1 LSSERAPTLENSLRT
16 QPFLYLPA
24 DDDLV
29 AHSAGENG
37 SLHLNML
44 GSVAQNTLDKQS
56 KEAFERGSQEGQLA
70 ARAAYEKQ
78 LAVLQASVAATLEAF
93 RTQRETYFARIE
105 PEVVQ
110 LALAIARKILHRE
123 AQMDPLLLTGI
134 VHVALEKLDAGTRV
148 RLHAHPSD
156 VPIWSAYFAE
166 RDSRQPAPEV
176 IGDPAL
182 QRGECALETEIGNT
196 QISLETHLKEIEQ
209 GFFDLLGQRPSV
221 R

>member
-1 LSSERAPTLENSLRT
+1 LSSERTPTLGNGSQL
-16 QPFLYLPA
+16 QPFLYRPA
-24 DDDLV
+24 DDEHV
-29 AHSAGENG
+29 AYPAAENAT
-37 SLHLNML
+37 LHLNML
-44 GSVAQNTLDKQS
+44 GGVSQDTLEKQS
-56 KEAFERGSQEGQLA
+56 KEAFERGLQEGQSA
-70 ARAAYEKQ
+70 AQAVYEKR
-78 LAVLQASVAATLEAF
+78 LAVMQASVAEALETF
-93 RTQRETYFARIE
+93 RTQRETYFAHIE

-123 AQMDPLLLTGI
+123 AQMDPLLLTGV

-156 VPIWSAYFAE
+156 VPIWSEYFA
-166 RDSRQPAPEV
+166 RTDSNQPAPEV
-176 IGDPAL
+176 IGDSAL